1 LRVNFDADDS
11 PKEFVAVASRWL
23 EELGENLS
31 IEDKQPITILKRL
44 VNRLREEQILIL
56 IDSLESL
63 LTKSEDGWAI
73 LKMNGGQSFFRTF

>member
-1 LRVNFDADDS
+1 M
-11 PKEFVAVASRWL
+11 ASRWL
-23 EELGENLS
+23 EELGESLS

-63 LTKSEDGWAI
+63 LTKSEDGWGDFEDEWWT
-73 LKMNGGQSFFRTF
+73 KFFQNFLTI